1 MKKTQQKIL
10 IFGDDP
16 TLATGFA
23 RVVNALTDAVLHA
36 GHIPVVVGLKA
47 SAGPY
52 SKCERINA
60 LERGDKRGWATLE
73 PLLKEG
79 VSKIMITVGDPW
91 DVQDIYGL
99 KKEYPFYWVAYTP
112 VEAKPY
118 PAWYQIPG
126 SASCVNVGALTAAA
140 DRVIAYTKFGK
151 EAIEDMVREYNEI
164 PGSKGREIAPRIGQ
178 IYHGVDTDFF
188 SPGKQKRARR
198 ALGPLGIKQDDILFT
213 CVKVNSSRA
222 GFDTLLDAWD
232 HYLRVVLSYPGGDR
246 IKARSRLYLHTNI
259 SGGSYLLPAMLNRR
273 GFLRDKSVVID
284 PSIEHGYGCSDDR
297 LRDIYRSTDVF
308 VSCSRGEGFGL
319 PVAEAMA
326 CGVPVIIP
334 EYAGLAEI
342 IKNGGQLTETA
353 AKYQPENTYTEFAIV
368 KKCELAGAMAG
379 YATDYDKRI
388 SDGKAA
394 REEIEPLSARAFRAA
409 WAAVVLEAVE
419 AGSKIAGPSGKGVF
433 V

>member
-16 TLATGFA
+16 TLTTGFA
-23 RVVNALTDAVLHA
+23 RVVNALVDSVLHA
-36 GHIPVVVGLKA
+36 GHVPVVVGLKE

-52 SKCERINA
+52 AKCERINA
-60 LERGDKRGWATLE
+60 LEQGDKRGWATLE

-79 VSKIMITVGDPW
+79 ISKIMITVGDPW

-126 SASCVNVGALTAAA
+126 SASCVDVGALTAAA

-151 EAIEDMVREYNEI
+151 EAIEDMVREYNET
-164 PGSKGREIAPRIGQ
+164 PGSKGREIAPRIDQ
-178 IYHGVDTDFF
+178 IYHGVDTAFF

-198 ALGPLGIKQDDILFT
+198 ALAPLGIKQDDILFT

-222 GFDTLLDAWD
+222 GFDTLLDAWEC
-232 HYLRVVLSYPGGDR
+232 YLRLLPSYHGGDR
-246 IKARSRLYLHTNI
+246 IKARSRLYLHTNVAL
-259 SGGSYLLPAMLNRR
+259 GSYLLPAMLNRR

-284 PSIEHGYGCSDDR
+284 PSLEHGYGCSDAR
-297 LRDIYRSTDVF
+297 LRDIYRATDVF

-334 EYAGLAEI
+334 KYAGLAEI
-342 IKNGGQLTETA
+342 IKDAGQLIETA

-368 KKCELAGAMAG
+368 NKHRLAGAMAQ

-388 SDGKAA
+388 SDGKSA
-394 REEIEPLSARAFRAA
+394 RKEIEPLSARAFRDA
-409 WAAVVLEAVE
+409 WAAIVLEAVE
-419 AGSKIAGPSGKGVF
+419 AAKKINNINSKGVF
-433 V
+433 I